1 MFLYLV
7 IAALAACGQPNAPTA
22 QPRTIAIATLMD
34 HPALNE
40 VRAGITDGLTEAG
53 LQEGRDY
60 RLVERNA
67 NGDALLAP
75 TIAGELAN
83 QNPDVIVAIT
93 TPMAQA
99 VHARWQGRT
108 VFAAV
113 TDPVGAGVV
122 PNLNGVANTTG
133 TSDAWPYRAQLQLIR
148 RIQPEA
154 RRLAVLFNPG
164 EAASQYGIREI
175 RRLAS
180 EFNFTIVEFPVSS
193 TVEVASAARQALR
206 GNDALF
212 LSSDNTVISAVG
224 AAFSAAVQARKPLY
238 VGDSGTVERGG
249 LAAVSVGYR
258 ALGVETGRLT
268 ARMLRG
274 ETTLPVVVST
284 GSDIYLN
291 MRAAEAMG
299 VTIPADVV
307 RDAKQVYTE
316 IRQ

>member
-1 MFLYLV
+1 MS
-7 IAALAACGQPNAPTA
+7 ALAACGQANGPTPETKA
-22 QPRTIAIATLMD
+22 IAITTLMD

-40 VRAGITDGLTEAG
+40 VRAGINVGLSEAG

-83 QNPDVIVAIT
+83 QQPEVIVAIT

-99 VHARWQGRT
+99 VHARWQGKM

-113 TDPVGAGVV
+113 TDPVGAGIV
-122 PNLNGVANTTG
+122 PNLTGSANITG

-148 RIQPEA
+148 RIQPSA
-154 RRLAVLFNPG
+154 LRLAVLFNPG
-164 EAASQYGIREI
+164 EAASQYGIGEI
-175 RRLAS
+175 RRLAPEFGFAIS
-180 EFNFTIVEFPVSS
+180 EYAVSS
-193 TVEVASAARQALR
+193 TGEVANAAGQALR
-206 GNDALF
+206 SNDALF

-224 AAFSAAVQARKPLY
+224 AAFQAAVQAHKPLY

-249 LAAVSVGYR
+249 LAAVSVGYH

-268 ARMLRG
+268 ARMVRG

-291 MRAAEAMG
+291 TRAAELMG
-299 VTIPADVV
+299 ITIPDDVI
-307 RDAKQVYTE
+307 RDAKQVFSE